1 MISVDARVKRNWFPQ
16 IAARFPNEVD
26 SIMGAGIIRV
36 SDASV
41 PFTPVETG
49 ELVGS
54 RQIVHMGVGFWRLV
68 WHAGH
73 AGFVHN
79 GTIYQTPNPY
89 ARRAY
94 DQEAPQTIRELSN
107 LESRLV

>member
-1 MISVDARVKRNWFPQ
+1 MISVDAKVTKNLFPQ

-26 SIMGAGIIRV
+26 AIMGAGIQRV

-41 PFTPVETG
+41 PFTPVKTG
-49 ELVGS
+49 ELRDS
-54 RQIVHMGVGFWRLV
+54 RQIVHMGIGFWRLV
-68 WHAGH
+68 WHADH
-73 AGFVHN
+73 AGYQEL
-79 GTIYQTPNPY
+79 GTRYITPRRF

-94 DQEAPQTIRELSN
+94 DQEAPQTLRELSN